1 MGYNNFVSQSLILAQ
16 SFLNQIVDVV
26 IDKPLGC
33 TYSKYKTYFEVNY
46 GFIPDTLAP
55 DGKELDAY
63 ILKVDQPLEKFIG
76 RVVAIIHRLNDD
88 DDKLIVI
95 PDGKTITDEEIE
107 KLVEFQ
113 EKWFKY
119 EIVK

>member
-1 MGYNNFVSQSLILAQ
+1 MKTIKKSKSFSLAKN
-16 SFLNQIVDVV
+16 FLNKIVEVV

-33 TYSKYKTYFEVNY
+33 IYSKYKTYFEVNY

-63 ILKVDQPLEKFIG
+63 VLKVNKPLDKFTG
-76 RVVAIIHRLNDD
+76 KVVAIIHRLNDD

-95 PDGKTITDEEIE
+95 SENESITDKEIE
-107 KLVEFQ
+107 RLTYFQ
-113 EKWFKY
+113 EQFFKH
-119 EIVK
+119 EIVRV